1 MEKIEI
7 GREFEVRILRVAI
20 IMLLLWDI
28 VVTAYILSN
37 PYVEEYSSA
46 GEQNVT
52 IPDDISCEGETI
64 IFGGNM
70 TAPKPEYEPI
80 SDMFYEFSEEE
91 IDLMAAC
98 VYFEAGNQSM
108 EGKRLVADVIIN
120 RVESNRFPGTVREVL
135 SQKDPIQFV
144 TWDDICRS
152 RPEDIPIECY
162 GAVFME
168 IEAHES
174 GEMLDKQYFKKS
186 MYFFSSDGKKNKF
199 RNGGV
204 KS

>member
-7 GREFEVRILRVAI
+7 GREIEVRILRVAI

-28 VVTAYILSN
+28 VATAYILSN
-37 PYVEEYSSA
+37 PYVEEYSNV
-46 GEQNVT
+46 GEKNVT
-52 IPDDISCEGETI
+52 VPDNISCEGETI

-70 TAPKPEYEPI
+70 TAPKPKEDEPI
-80 SDMFYEFSEEE
+80 CDMFYEFSEEE

-98 VYFEAGNQSM
+98 VFFEAGNQSM

-120 RVESNRFPGTVREVL
+120 RVRSNRFPGTVREVL
-135 SQKDPIQFV
+135 SADGQFV
-144 TWDDICRS
+144 TWDKICNS
-152 RPEDIPIECY
+152 HPEDIPIDCY
-162 GAVFME
+162 GAVL
-168 IEAHES
+168 IEVEAYES
-174 GEMLDKQYFKKS
+174 GVMLDHQYFGKS
-186 MYFFSSDGKKNKF
+186 MYFFSSDGKKNHF

>member
-1 MEKIEI
+1 MKDIT
-7 GREFEVRILRVAI
+7 RIRLLRCFI
-20 IMLLLWDI
+20 ILLLLWDI
-28 VVTAYILSN
+28 LVTGYVLSI
-37 PYVEEYSSA
+37 PYVEEYSNA
-46 GEQNVT
+46 GEKNVT

-64 IFGGNM
+64 IFGGNI
-70 TAPKPEYEPI
+70 TAPKPDEVNTLE
-80 SDMFYEFSEEE
+80 SEDLFYGYSEEE

-135 SQKDPIQFV
+135 SADGQFV
-144 TWDDICRS
+144 TWDDICKS
-152 RPEDIPIECY
+152 SPEDIPIDCY
-162 GAVFME
+162 GAVLSE
-168 IEAHES
+168 IEAFES
-174 GEMLDKQYFKKS
+174 GEMLDKQYFGKS
-186 MYFFSSDGKKNKF
+186 MYFFSSNGKENKF

>member
-1 MEKIEI
+1 MEKIE
-7 GREFEVRILRVAI
+7 VRVLRAAI
-20 IMLLLWDI
+20 VILLLWDI
-28 VVTAYILSN
+28 IVTSYILSN
-37 PYVEEYSSA
+37 PYVEEYSNA
-46 GEQNVT
+46 GERNVT
-52 IPDDISCEGETI
+52 VPDNISCDGETI

-80 SDMFYEFSEEE
+80 SEMFYEFSEEE

-120 RVESNRFPGTVREVL
+120 RVMSNRFPGSVKEVL
-135 SQKDPIQFV
+135 SADGQFV
-144 TWDDICRS
+144 TWDDICDS
-152 RPEDIPIECY
+152 LPEEIPIDCY
-162 GAVFME
+162 GAVL
-168 IEAHES
+168 IEVEAYES

-186 MYFFSSDGKKNKF
+186 MYFFSSDGKKNHF

>member
-1 MEKIEI
+1 MEKI
-7 GREFEVRILRVAI
+7 EVRILRVAI

-28 VVTAYILSN
+28 IATSYILSN
-37 PYVEEYSSA
+37 PYVEEYSST
-46 GEQNVT
+46 GEPSVT
-52 IPDDISCEGETI
+52 VPDNISCEGETI

-70 TAPKPEYEPI
+70 TAPKPRESEPI

-98 VYFEAGNQSM
+98 VFFEAGNQSM

-120 RVESNRFPGTVREVL
+120 RVRSNRFQGTVEEVL
-135 SQKDPIQFV
+135 SADGQFV
-144 TWDDICRS
+144 TWDKICNS
-152 RPEDIPIECY
+152 HPEDIPIECY
-162 GAVFME
+162 GAVL
-168 IEAHES
+168 IEVEAYES
-174 GEMLDKQYFKKS
+174 GEMLDHQYFGKN
-186 MYFFSSDGKKNKF
+186 MYFFSSDGKKNHF

>member
-1 MEKIEI
+1 MEKI
-7 GREFEVRILRVAI
+7 EVRILRAAI
-20 IMLLLWDI
+20 VILLLWDVI
-28 VVTAYILSN
+28 VTSYILSN

-80 SDMFYEFSEEE
+80 SEMFYEFSEEE

-120 RVESNRFPGTVREVL
+120 RVMSNRFPGSVKEVL
-135 SQKDPIQFV
+135 SADGQFV
-144 TWDDICRS
+144 TWDDICS
-152 RPEDIPIECY
+152 SSPEDIPIDCY
-162 GAVFME
+162 GAVL
-168 IEAHES
+168 IEVEAFES
-174 GEMLDKQYFKKS
+174 GEMLDKQYFGKS
-186 MYFFSSDGKKNKF
+186 MYFFSSDGKKNHF

>member
-7 GREFEVRILRVAI
+7 GREIEVRILRVTI

-28 VVTAYILSN
+28 IATSYILSN
-37 PYVEEYSSA
+37 PYVEEYSEI
-46 GEQNVT
+46 GEPSVT
-52 IPDDISCEGETI
+52 VPDNISCDGETI

-70 TAPKPEYEPI
+70 TAPKPKEDEAI
-80 SDMFYEFSEEE
+80 CDMFYEFSEEE

-120 RVESNRFPGTVREVL
+120 RVRSNRFPGTVEEVL
-135 SQKDPIQFV
+135 SADGQFV
-144 TWDDICRS
+144 TWNDICDS
-152 RPEDIPIECY
+152 VPEDIPIDCY
-162 GAVFME
+162 GAVL
-168 IEAHES
+168 IEVEAYES
-174 GEMLDKQYFKKS
+174 GVMLDKQYFGKS
-186 MYFFSSDGKKNKF
+186 MYFFSSNGKENKF

>member
-1 MEKIEI
+1 MWKIEI
-7 GREFEVRILRVAI
+7 RVLRAAI
-20 IMLLLWDI
+20 VILLLWDI
-28 VVTAYILSN
+28 IVTAYILSN
-37 PYVEEYSSA
+37 PYVEEYSNA
-46 GEQNVT
+46 GEKDVT
-52 IPDDISCEGETI
+52 VPDNISCEGETI

-80 SDMFYEFSEEE
+80 SEMFYEFSEEE

-120 RVESNRFPGTVREVL
+120 RIMSNRFPGTVEEVL
-135 SQKDPIQFV
+135 SADGQFV
-144 TWDDICRS
+144 TWNDICRS
-152 RPEDIPIECY
+152 KPEDIPIDCY
-162 GAVFME
+162 GAVL
-168 IEAHES
+168 IEVEAYES
-174 GEMLDKQYFKKS
+174 GEMLDKQYFDKS
-186 MYFFSSDGKKNKF
+186 MYFFSSNGKENKF

>member
-1 MEKIEI
+1 MNCNKCNISI
-7 GREFEVRILRVAI
+7 KMRVLRTMVI
-20 IMLLLWDI
+20 VLLLWDVI
-28 VVTAYILSN
+28 ATGYILSH
-37 PYVEEYSSA
+37 PYVEEYS
-46 GEQNVT
+46 EDTNVT

-120 RVESNRFPGTVREVL
+120 RVMSNRFPGSVKEVL
-135 SQKDPIQFV
+135 SADGQFV
-144 TWDDICRS
+144 TWDDICDS
-152 RPEDIPIECY
+152 NSEDIPIDCY
-162 GAVFME
+162 GAVLVE
-168 IEAHES
+168 IESYES

-186 MYFFSSDGKKNKF
+186 MYFFSSNGKENKF

>member
-1 MEKIEI
+1 MEKI
-7 GREFEVRILRVAI
+7 EVRILRAAI
-20 IMLLLWDI
+20 VILLLWDI
-28 VVTAYILSN
+28 IITAYILSN
-37 PYVEEYSSA
+37 PYVEEYSEI
-46 GEQNVT
+46 GEPSVT
-52 IPDDISCEGETI
+52 VPDNISCDGETI

-70 TAPKPEYEPI
+70 TAPKPKEAEPI

-108 EGKRLVADVIIN
+108 EGKRLIADVIIN

-144 TWDDICRS
+144 TWDDICGS
-152 RPEDIPIECY
+152 LPEDIPIECY
-162 GAVFME
+162 GAVLME

-174 GEMLDKQYFKKS
+174 GVMLDKQYFGKS
-186 MYFFSSDGKKNKF
+186 MYFFSSNGKENKF